1 MILSAYSSLKIVLI
15 VNIVKSSSCYAGV
28 TSPKTKQ
35 ILGSQRLS
43 PRTWKTQL
51 KKLWDEVNVVGLLY
65 TIQQRLRSDKRG
77 VTIAKISLNFK
88 NLVTKRNVNGAL
100 KLLTDNIHSEILPL
114 TLEILEL
121 LAQKHLEP
129 KEPSREKLIQGPTRS
144 TDLIAYEDTDE
155 SIIMTASILTKGG
168 SKP

>member
-1 MILSAYSSLKIVLI
+1 M
-15 VNIVKSSSCYAGV
+15 
-28 TSPKTKQ
+28 
-35 ILGSQRLS
+35 
-43 PRTWKTQL
+43 
-51 KKLWDEVNVVGLLY
+51 

-129 KEPSREKLIQGPTRS
+129 KEPSLEKLIQGPTRS